1 MKRKLLALLTAML
14 LMVTMVTPA
23 FADIIW
29 EPYGDNFYE
38 KHRDECS
45 YHDRCYLANG
55 EKGYVTVKTS
65 PDSLGDVTNIAN
77 GTRFFVVHLWTG
89 KDGAQWGVG
98 YPAGEFDSVGWV
110 KLSEMAM
117 VYDHIS
123 FEEDHSHE
131 FGEYDGSGDDLG
143 KALVFSYP
151 GGTVKSTLEEN
162 AGYMPFAES
171 FHNLYT
177 DENGLRW
184 TYVGY
189 YMGHRDGWVCVDD
202 PMNEA
207 LASETYLTVD
217 RVRGGAADIVP
228 PVAEV
233 PVTGVFPLWLIPVVL
248 VIAVAAFT
256 AVIVRKRNGRAG

>member
-1 MKRKLLALLTAML
+1 MKQKLIALLTAML
-14 LMVTMVTPA
+14 LLVTMVTPA

-45 YHDRCYLANG
+45 YHNRSYLANG
-55 EKGYVTVKTS
+55 QKGYVTVKTS
-65 PDSLGDVTNIAN
+65 PDSLGEVTNMAN
-77 GTRFFVVHLWTG
+77 GTQFFVVHLWTD

-110 KLSEMAM
+110 NLSEMAM

-131 FGEYDGSGDDLG
+131 FREYDGSGDNLG
-143 KALVFSYP
+143 KALVFTYP
-151 GGTVKSTLEEN
+151 GGMVKSTLEEN

-189 YMGHRDGWVCVDD
+189 YMGRRDGWVCIDD
-202 PMNEA
+202 PMNEG
-207 LASETYLTVD
+207 LASETHRTVD
-217 RVRGGAADIVP
+217 QVRGGAADIVP

-233 PVTGVFPLWLIPVVL
+233 PVTGVFPLWLVPVVL
-248 VIAVAAFT
+248 VIAVAAVT
-256 AVIVRKRNGRAG
+256 AVIVRKRNSRA